1 MIYELI
7 PIHSNV
13 KSFYGKAKVQLN
25 KTGNTE
31 VYTLFS
37 YDTKVA
43 TCVKDTETNNMT
55 CTLVD
60 IFSNTTTRHQKEF
73 FQQMGM
79 SAKEVDEFFKEYR
92 NLKKESE

>member
-7 PIHSNV
+7 PVFSNV

-43 TCVKDTETNNMT
+43 TCVKDTEANNMT

-60 IFSNTTTRHQKEF
+60 IFSSTTTRHQKEF
-73 FQQMGM
+73 FRQMGM
-79 SAKEVDEFFKEYR
+79 SEKEVDEFFKEYR
-92 NLKKESE
+92 NLKKEGE

>member
-25 KTGNTE
+25 KTNNTE
-31 VYTLFS
+31 VYTLLS

-43 TCVKDTETNNMT
+43 TCVKDTETNNIT
-55 CTLVD
+55 STLVD

-79 SAKEVDEFFKEYR
+79 SEKDVDDLFKEYR

>member
-7 PIHSNV
+7 PVFSNV

-43 TCVKDTETNNMT
+43 TCVKDTEANNMT

-60 IFSNTTTRHQKEF
+60 IFSSTTTRHQKEF
-73 FQQMGM
+73 FRQMGM
-79 SAKEVDEFFKEYR
+79 SEKDVDDLFKEYR
-92 NLKKESE
+92 KLKKESE

>member
-13 KSFYGKAKVQLN
+13 KSFYGKAQVQLN

-55 CTLVD
+55 SALVD

-79 SAKEVDEFFKEYR
+79 SAKDVDDLFKEYR
-92 NLKKESE
+92 KLKKESE

>member
-13 KSFYGKAKVQLN
+13 KSFYGKAKVWLN
-25 KTGNTE
+25 KTDNTE

-43 TCVKDTETNNMT
+43 TCVKDTEANNTT

-60 IFSNTTTRHQKEF
+60 IFSSTTTRHQKEF

-79 SAKEVDEFFKEYR
+79 SEKDIDDLFKEYR
-92 NLKKESE
+92 KLKKEVK

>member
-7 PIHSNV
+7 PTYSNV

-25 KTGNTE
+25 KTDNTE

-43 TCVKDTETNNMT
+43 ICVKDTETNNMT

-60 IFSNTTTRHQKEF
+60 IF
-73 FQQMGM
+73 
-79 SAKEVDEFFKEYR
+79 FKHDDKTPKRVFPTNGNECKR
-92 NLKKESE
+92 S

>member
-7 PIHSNV
+7 PVFSNV
-13 KSFYGKAKVQLN
+13 KSFYGKAQVQLN

-43 TCVKDTETNNMT
+43 TCVKDTEANSMT

-60 IFSNTTTRHQKEF
+60 IFSSTTTRHQKEF
-73 FQQMGM
+73 FRQMGM
-79 SAKEVDEFFKEYR
+79 RVKDIDDLFKEYR
-92 NLKKESE
+92 KLKKESE

>member
-7 PIHSNV
+7 PIHSNF
-13 KSFYGKAKVQLN
+13 KSFYGNAKVQLS
-25 KTGNTE
+25 KTDNTE

-60 IFSNTTTRHQKEF
+60 IFSSTTTRHQKEF

-79 SAKEVDEFFKEYR
+79 SEKDVDDLFKEYR
-92 NLKKESE
+92 NLKKRGL

>member
-1 MIYELI
+1 MIYELPTI
-7 PIHSNV
+7 YDSR
-13 KSFYGKAKVQLN
+13 KSFYGKAQVQLN
-25 KTGNTE
+25 KTDNTE

-60 IFSNTTTRHQKEF
+60 IFSNTTTRYQKEF
-73 FQQMGM
+73 FRQMGM
-79 SAKEVDEFFKEYR
+79 TEKEVDDLFKEYR
-92 NLKKESE
+92 KLKKESE

>member
-13 KSFYGKAKVQLN
+13 QSFYGKAKVQLN

-43 TCVKDTETNNMT
+43 ACVKDTETNNMT
-55 CTLVD
+55 CMLVN

-79 SAKEVDEFFKEYR
+79 SEKDIDDLFKEYR
-92 NLKKESE
+92 KLKKESE